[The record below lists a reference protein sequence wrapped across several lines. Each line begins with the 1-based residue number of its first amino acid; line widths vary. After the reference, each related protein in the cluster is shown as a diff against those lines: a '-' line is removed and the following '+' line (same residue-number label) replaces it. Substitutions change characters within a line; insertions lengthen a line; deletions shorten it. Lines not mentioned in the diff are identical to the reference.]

1 MRKTLMPTIVALIS
15 TPALANSGH
24 ILQVHHG
31 ADCVEFALVEDANKT
46 CGPNVYVGGTLNPE
60 CTALIPWYGISAG
73 EGVGQTPLTASQLPF
88 FLDASSA
95 IDTAYRLYQ
104 SELQLEYAQA
114 GIQGVIVIDNPSE
127 VASLDTTSAIGFTV
141 NGTLTCK
148 DISAASGTH
157 TVNSIGNL
165 NTPPTFYQIP

>member
-1 MRKTLMPTIVALIS
+1 MRKTLTVTIVALIPTS
-15 TPALANSGH
+15 ALANSGH

-88 FLDASSA
+88 FLDDEPA
-95 IDTAYRLYQ
+95 DL
-104 SELQLEYAQA
+104 A
-114 GIQGVIVIDNPSE
+114 G
-127 VASLDTTSAIGFTV
+127 
-141 NGTLTCK
+141 
-148 DISAASGTH
+148 
-157 TVNSIGNL
+157 
-165 NTPPTFYQIP
+165 